1 MKKLKDKFDACYL
14 YTTMLLATP
23 TTNDTRLTSYMQL
36 VVKLSLDSREW
47 GLVELQGQLETR
59 ESSGFQ
65 GLHVGDLH
73 FFPCGTASMI
83 VGHHLLSGKV
93 VTLDKPL
100 AVLQKYVDE
109 EQSGTP
115 EYRITAFITK
125 KVIFKNR
132 PKPIVSLKAAS

>member
-1 MKKLKDKFDACYL
+1 
-14 YTTMLLATP
+14 
-23 TTNDTRLTSYMQL
+23 MQL
-36 VVKLSLDSREW
+36 VVKLSPDSREW

-59 ESSGFQ
+59 EGSGFQ

-73 FFPCGTASMI
+73 FLSCDTASMI

-100 AVLQKYVDE
+100 AVLRKCVDDE
-109 EQSGTP
+109 ESGAP
-115 EYRITAFITK
+115 EYRIIAFITK